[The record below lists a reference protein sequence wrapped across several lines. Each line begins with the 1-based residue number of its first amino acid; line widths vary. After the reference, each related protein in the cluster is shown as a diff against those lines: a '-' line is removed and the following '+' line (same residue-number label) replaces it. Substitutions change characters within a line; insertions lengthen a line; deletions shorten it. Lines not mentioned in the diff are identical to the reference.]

1 MAVSLELLTDDDILD
16 YSRSDGQERVL
27 TEYRD
32 INLNFGSLKG
42 IYHGGIYDY
51 EIFGSPYEDRCVC
64 GNIRQVS
71 KEPCPECGSR
81 VFSTE
86 EALRRFARIEFPFYY
101 LNELRYEVF
110 LDYFNEIFKDTN
122 IVINI
127 LGGLKRNGYCGK
139 SSKKLGMKAFDTC
152 QFDYSPRKNELT
164 ISEIITDESKCSYE
178 GLIKIIEKHFP
189 SYLLNFKRLINR
201 YYLVLPS
208 RMRPFRVARG
218 AGKTNLVI
226 HKLSIWYSL
235 LIRFCCAD
243 ANVGN
248 KQNYNEVMS
257 RFKTPGERVRYTAL
271 LRALINSGKRQV
283 TQLLNTS
290 KKNKSRELYSV
301 RVKNSARA
309 PIVPDTEL
317 AVDELGVPRHL
328 AYEMC
333 REGFIKYLMEKNHFT
348 NKAAKTVTKEEWEN
362 PETQK
367 LFKEYA
373 EQQIVLVNRQPTLHE
388 YSIYAMKLR
397 LVDQD
402 AIAYPIE
409 LCGPLNADFDGD
421 TVSVILCP
429 EEVKEDTY
437 RKMSP
442 RYNYIYKKNL
452 ENVFEFNHET
462 LNGLACATEVKGEPE
477 ELKDPRHFYTDYVEL
492 LKDVEVN
499 RILDYN
505 TPIVFTGTIGNVEY
519 KGKRTTY
526 GRLRISKILDADLD
540 EIKVGGENILKNPY
554 ERIDAKSAAKLMTY
568 LQSQPKAIEKANE
581 LQKYALKVVSL
592 AGVVTFDHST
602 LYANA
607 DTKTY
612 KRVREIADST
622 ELTDQQKII
631 LLTDIWGKY
640 EKEVE
645 DEFSSDLKQELDM
658 AGRVKLS
665 SIVAINMP
673 QLIISGVDEV
683 PKVTKGNLLEGY
695 SENEYLVHSIEN
707 RSLQSIKQSGVEL
720 KLKGCASKTT
730 PKCWNDNK
738 ILNQQLT
745 KNMNKMDNTI
755 KLLVAIGAICSG
767 VGEILRQFNM
777 SREKLKDDV
786 QKIMSESPNKTEKK

>member
-1 MAVSLELLTDDDILD
+1 
-16 YSRSDGQERVL
+16 
-27 TEYRD
+27 
-32 INLNFGSLKG
+32 
-42 IYHGGIYDY
+42 
-51 EIFGSPYEDRCVC
+51 
-64 GNIRQVS
+64 
-71 KEPCPECGSR
+71 
-81 VFSTE
+81 
-86 EALRRFARIEFPFYY
+86 
-101 LNELRYEVF
+101 
-110 LDYFNEIFKDTN
+110 
-122 IVINI
+122 
-127 LGGLKRNGYCGK
+127 
-139 SSKKLGMKAFDTC
+139 MKAFDTC
-152 QFDYSPRKNELT
+152 QFDYSPKKNELT
-164 ISEIITDESKCSYE
+164 ISEVITDESKCSYE

-189 SYLLNFKRLINR
+189 NYLLNFKRLINR

-208 RMRPFRVARG
+208 RMRPFSPTRYG
-218 AGKTNLVI
+218 GKTNLVI
-226 HKLSIWYSL
+226 HKLSIWYST
-235 LIRFCCAD
+235 LIRFCCVD
-243 ANVGN
+243 ANVSN

-333 REGFIKYLMEKNHFT
+333 REGFIKYLMEKDHFT
-348 NKAAKTVTKEEWEN
+348 NKAAKTVTKEEWDN

-421 TVSVILCP
+421 TVSIILCP
-429 EEVKEDTY
+429 EEAKEDTY

-452 ENVFEFNHET
+452 KNVFEFNHET
-462 LNGLACATEVKGEPE
+462 LNGLACATEVKGEPD
-477 ELKDPRHFYTDYVEL
+477 ELKDPKHFYTDYVEL

-499 RILDYN
+499 RTLEYN
-505 TPIVFTGTIGNVEY
+505 TPIVFTGTIGSINY
-519 KGKRTTY
+519 KDKKTTY

-540 EIKVGGENILKNPY
+540 EIRVGGETILKSPY
-554 ERIDAKSAAKLMTY
+554 ERINAKSAAKLMTY
-568 LQSQPKAIEKANE
+568 LQSQPKAVEKANE

-602 LYANA
+602 LYVDSN
-607 DTKTY
+607 TETY
-612 KRVREIADST
+612 KKVREIADST
-622 ELTDQQKII
+622 ELSDQQKII
-631 LLTDIWGKY
+631 LLTDVWGKY

-658 AGRVKLS
+658 AGRVKMS

-695 SENEYLVHSIEN
+695 SESEYLVHGIEN

-730 PKCWNDNK
+730 PKCWNNKK

-745 KNMNKMDNTI
+745 
-755 KLLVAIGAICSG
+755 
-767 VGEILRQFNM
+767 
-777 SREKLKDDV
+777 
-786 QKIMSESPNKTEKK
+786 

>member
-27 TEYRD
+27 TQYKD
-32 INLNFGSLKG
+32 INLNFGNLKG
-42 IYHGGIYDY
+42 IYHGGIYDT
-51 EIFGSPYEDRCVC
+51 EIFGSPYEDRCTC
-64 GNIRQVS
+64 GKIKQVS
-71 KEPCPECGSR
+71 KEPCPECGAR
-81 VFSTE
+81 VFSQE
-86 EALRRFARIEFPFYY
+86 EALRRFARIELPFYY
-101 LNELRYEVF
+101 LNELRYEIF
-110 LDYFNEIFKDTN
+110 LDYFYEIFKDT
-122 IVINI
+122 IINI
-127 LGGLKRNGYCGK
+127 NIFGGLKRNGYCGK
-139 SSKKLGMKAFDTC
+139 SSKKLGIKAFDTC
-152 QFDYSPRKNELT
+152 QFDYSPKKNELT

-201 YYLVLPS
+201 YYLVLPVAMRRFGIS
-208 RMRPFRVARG
+208 RYG
-218 AGKTNLVI
+218 GKTNLVVP
-226 HKLSIWYSL
+226 KLSIWYST

-243 ANVGN
+243 ATEGN

-309 PIVPDTEL
+309 PIVPNTEL
-317 AVDELGVPRHL
+317 AVDELGVPTHL

-333 REGFIKYLMEKNHFT
+333 REGFIEYLMKKDHFT
-348 NKAAKTVTKEEWEN
+348 RKAAKTVTKEEWNN

-388 YSIYAMKLR
+388 YSVYAMKLR

-409 LCGPLNADFDGD
+409 LCGPLGADFDGD
-421 TVSVILCP
+421 TVSIILCP
-429 EEVKEDTY
+429 EKVKEDTY
-437 RKMSP
+437 KKMSP

-452 ENVFEFNHET
+452 ENVFEFNMET

-499 RILDYN
+499 RKLDYN
-505 TPIVFTGTIGNVEY
+505 TPIVFTGKIGNVKY
-519 KGKRTTY
+519 NNKKTTY
-526 GRLRISKILDADLD
+526 GRIRVSKIIDADLD
-540 EIKVGGENILKNPY
+540 DIKVGGEKVLKKPY
-554 ERIDAKSAAKLMTY
+554 ERINAKSAAKLMTY
-568 LQSQPKAIEKANE
+568 LQSQPGAIEKANE
-581 LQKYALKVVSL
+581 LQQYALKVVSL
-592 AGVVTFDHST
+592 AGVVTFDHAT
-602 LYANA
+602 LYVDA

-612 KRVREIADST
+612 KKVREIADST
-622 ELTDQQKII
+622 ELSDQQKVV
-631 LLTDIWGKY
+631 LLADIWKKY

-645 DEFSSDLKQELDM
+645 AEFSDDLKYELDM
-658 AGRVKLS
+658 ADRVKMESLL
-665 SIVAINMP
+665 AINMP

-695 SENEYLVHSIEN
+695 SESEYLVHAIEN

-720 KLKGCASKTT
+720 
-730 PKCWNDNK
+730 
-738 ILNQQLT
+738 
-745 KNMNKMDNTI
+745 
-755 KLLVAIGAICSG
+755 
-767 VGEILRQFNM
+767 
-777 SREKLKDDV
+777 
-786 QKIMSESPNKTEKK
+786 

>member
-27 TEYRD
+27 TSHKD
-32 INLNFGSLKG
+32 INLNFGSLRG
-42 IYHGGIYDY
+42 TYHGGVYDY
-51 EIFGSPYEDRCVC
+51 EIFGSPFEDQCIC
-64 GNIRQVS
+64 GKIRQVS
-71 KEPCPECGSR
+71 KEPCPDCGAR
-81 VFSTE
+81 VFPQE
-86 EALRRFARIEFPFYY
+86 EALRRFARIELPFYY
-101 LNELRYEVF
+101 LNELRYEIF

-127 LGGLKRNGYCGK
+127 FGGLKRNGYCGK
-139 SSKKLGMKAFDTC
+139 SSRKLGMKAFDTC
-152 QFDYSPRKNELT
+152 QFDYSPQKKELT
-164 ISEIITDESKCSYE
+164 VSEAITDESKCSYE
-178 GLIKIIEKHFP
+178 GLIKIIEKYFP

-201 YYLVLPS
+201 YYLVLPVA
-208 RMRPFRVARG
+208 MRRFHITRYG
-218 AGKTNLVI
+218 GKTSLVVP
-226 HKLSIWYSL
+226 KLSIWYMA
-235 LIRFCCAD
+235 LIRFCCVD
-243 ANVGN
+243 DTEGGKN

-283 TQLLNTS
+283 TELLNTS
-290 KKNKSRELYSV
+290 KKNKSRMLYSV

-309 PIVPDTEL
+309 PIVPDTKL

-333 REGFIKYLMEKNHFT
+333 REGFIKYLMEKDHFT
-348 NKAAKTVTKEEWEN
+348 RKAAKTVTEEEWDN

-421 TVSVILCP
+421 TVSIILCP

-437 RKMSP
+437 KKMSP

-452 ENVFEFNHET
+452 GNVFEFNHET
-462 LNGLACATEVKGEPE
+462 LNGLACATEVKGDPD
-477 ELKDPRHFYTDYVEL
+477 ELKDPKHFYTNYVDL
-492 LKDVEVN
+492 LKDVEIN
-499 RILDYN
+499 RTIEYN
-505 TPIVFTGTIGNVEY
+505 TPIVFTGKIDDVKYRNKKTS
-519 KGKRTTY
+519 Y
-526 GRLRISKILDADLD
+526 GRLRISKILGVDLD
-540 EIKVGGENILKNPY
+540 NIRIGGEKILKGQY
-554 ERIDAKSAAKLMTY
+554 ERINAKSAAKLMTY
-568 LQSQPKAIEKANE
+568 LQSQPNAIEKANE
-581 LQKYALKVVSL
+581 LQQYALKVVSL

-602 LYANA
+602 LYADA

-612 KRVREIADST
+612 KKVREIVDSKD
-622 ELTDQQKII
+622 LSDQQKII
-631 LLTDIWGKY
+631 LLTDTWKKY

-645 DEFSSDLKQELDM
+645 NEFSSDLKQELDM
-658 AGRVKLS
+658 AGRVKMS
-665 SIVAINMP
+665 SIVSINMP

-695 SENEYLVHSIEN
+695 SENEYLVHGIEN
-707 RSLQSIKQSGVEL
+707 RSLQSIKQSGVEI

-730 PKCWNDNK
+730 PKCWNDSK
-738 ILNQQLT
+738 VLNQQLT
-745 KNMNKMDNTI
+745 
-755 KLLVAIGAICSG
+755 
-767 VGEILRQFNM
+767 
-777 SREKLKDDV
+777 
-786 QKIMSESPNKTEKK
+786 

>member
-27 TEYRD
+27 TQYKD
-32 INLNFGSLKG
+32 INLNFGNLKG
-42 IYHGGIYDY
+42 IYHGGIYDA
-51 EIFGSPYEDRCVC
+51 EIFGSPYEDRCIC
-64 GNIRQVS
+64 GKIKQVS
-71 KEPCPECGSR
+71 KEPCPECGAR
-81 VFSTE
+81 VFSQE
-86 EALRRFARIEFPFYY
+86 EALRRFARIELPFYY
-101 LNELRYEVF
+101 LNELRYEIF
-110 LDYFNEIFKDTN
+110 LDYFDEIFKDTN
-122 IVINI
+122 LNINI
-127 LGGLKRNGYCGK
+127 FGGLKRNGYCGK
-139 SSKKLGMKAFDTC
+139 SSKKLGIKAFDTC
-152 QFDYSPRKNELT
+152 QFDYSPKKNELT

-201 YYLVLPS
+201 YYLVLPVAMRRFGIS
-208 RMRPFRVARG
+208 RYG
-218 AGKTNLVI
+218 GKTNLVVP
-226 HKLSIWYSL
+226 KLSIWYST

-243 ANVGN
+243 ATEGN

-317 AVDELGVPRHL
+317 AVDELGVPTHL

-333 REGFIKYLMEKNHFT
+333 REGFIDYLMKKDHFT
-348 NKAAKTVTKEEWEN
+348 RKAAKTVTKEEWNN

-388 YSIYAMKLR
+388 YSVYAMKLR
-397 LVDQD
+397 LVNQD

-409 LCGPLNADFDGD
+409 LCGPLGADFDGD

-452 ENVFEFNHET
+452 GNVFEFNMET

-477 ELKDPRHFYTDYVEL
+477 EIKDPRHFYTDYTEL

-499 RILDYN
+499 KKIDYS
-505 TPIVFTGTIGNVEY
+505 TPIVFTGKIGNIKY
-519 KGKRTTY
+519 NNKKTTY
-526 GRLRISKILDADLD
+526 GRIRISKILDADLD
-540 EIKVGGENILKNPY
+540 DIKVGGEKILKSPQ
-554 ERIDAKSAAKLMTY
+554 ERINAKSAAKLMTY
-568 LQSQPKAIEKANE
+568 LQSQPGGVEKANE
-581 LQKYALKVVSL
+581 LQKYALRVVTL
-592 AGVVTFDHST
+592 AGVVTFDHAT
-602 LYANA
+602 LYVDA

-612 KRVREIADST
+612 KKVREIADST
-622 ELTDQQKII
+622 ELSDQQKVV
-631 LLTDIWGKY
+631 LLADIWKKY

-645 DEFSSDLKQELDM
+645 AEFSDDLKYELDM
-658 AGRVKLS
+658 ADRVKMESLLS
-665 SIVAINMP
+665 INMP

-695 SENEYLVHSIEN
+695 SESEYLVHAIEN

-720 KLKGCASKTT
+720 
-730 PKCWNDNK
+730 
-738 ILNQQLT
+738 
-745 KNMNKMDNTI
+745 
-755 KLLVAIGAICSG
+755 
-767 VGEILRQFNM
+767 
-777 SREKLKDDV
+777 
-786 QKIMSESPNKTEKK
+786 